1 MVKQEDIITRRFS
14 NLRNFALSN
23 LTFGSLWSVGVSA
36 EAGLFLE
43 MKRSPIGRVLEA
55 RSWTWAKSVMAE
67 EE

>member
-1 MVKQEDIITRRFS
+1 MVKQEDITRRFS
-14 NLRNFALSN
+14 NLRSSVLSN